1 MRKII
6 LMAAA
11 IMFLT
16 GSVAFAD
23 YKDTTRQEVAKQLNA
38 FFQAEQ
44 GNRLT
49 IYSMKSLME
58 EVNKVFMNNIVV
70 PDKPKNKKKD

>member
-6 LMAAA
+6 VMAAA

-16 GSVAFAD
+16 GGIAFAE

-58 EVNKVFMNNIVV
+58 EVNKVFMDNVVV
-70 PDKPKNKKKD
+70 PKTKDKKKD